1 VTPAVVVAAAIL
13 VALAVWLVM
22 RARRRRRGANRTIG
36 IPVAADPIGAGLGGT
51 RQHLARRI
59 AGLFGGA
66 PDTERWEDLEEA
78 LLSVDMGVEAAGW
91 TVERV
96 RAARPSDAG
105 ELRAALR
112 RELVAVFT
120 GRERGLR
127 LTGSPAVV
135 LVVGVNGSG
144 KTTTVA
150 RLAALLQ
157 REGHRPLL
165 AAADTFRAGA
175 GEQLSVWADRLGVDL
190 VVGQPGADPSS
201 VAFDGYSACR
211 ARGGDV
217 LLVDT
222 AGRLHSKHNLMQELG
237 KVVRVLERAAGRV
250 DEVLLVVDGTTG
262 QNSLAQARIF
272 AEVVGVTGAVIT
284 KLDGSAR
291 GGIAVAVENELGL
304 PVKFIGVG
312 EGVGDLVP
320 FRPGEFVDAL
330 LGIGE
335 GGGYGGGDG

>member
-1 VTPAVVVAAAIL
+1 VTPAIVVAAAIL
-13 VALAVWLVM
+13 VALAVWLVL
-22 RARRRRRGANRTIG
+22 RARRRRGANGTIG
-36 IPVAADPIGAGLGGT
+36 MPVATDPIGAGLGAT
-51 RQHLARRI
+51 RRHLARHI
-59 AGLFGGA
+59 AGLLGGA
-66 PDTERWEDLEEA
+66 PATARWEALEEA
-78 LLSVDMGVEAAGW
+78 LLSVDLGVVAAAG

-105 ELRAALR
+105 ALRAALR
-112 RELVAVFT
+112 RELLAVFT
-120 GRERGLR
+120 GRERGLS

-150 RLAALLQ
+150 KLAASLQ

-175 GEQLSVWADRLGVDL
+175 GEQLSVWADRLGIDL

-201 VAFDGYSACR
+201 VAFDAYSACR

-217 LLVDT
+217 VLVDT
-222 AGRLHSKHNLMQELG
+222 AGRLHSRHNLMQELG

-250 DEVLLVVDGTTG
+250 DEVLLVLDGTTG
-262 QNSLAQARIF
+262 QNALAQARVF
-272 AEVVGVTGAVIT
+272 AEVVGVTGVVIT

-291 GGIAVAVENELGL
+291 GGIAVAVESELGL
-304 PVKFIGVG
+304 PLKFIGVG

-320 FRPGEFVDAL
+320 FRPGEFLDAL

-335 GGGYGGGDG
+335 GGGYGDGDG